1 MKKIIAVL
9 LLSGAAFATPA
20 LAASS
25 PVYAGLQLG
34 DEYVGVFG
42 GYQLD
47 QMYSVEVSYLQFDK
61 VTSSGGGISAEAEA
75 SSIGVAGV
83 AMFPVKP
90 QGMPPFS
97 LFAKA
102 GFERVT
108 AEAKATFLGTTV
120 STKKTETNLVLGGGA
135 QYNFNNNVSGR
146 LGIDIEGE
154 ADSLYLSAIYK
165 F

>member
-1 MKKIIAVL
+1 MKKSIAVV
-9 LLSGAAFATPA
+9 LLSCAALATPA
-20 LAASS
+20 VAANA
-25 PVYAGLQLG
+25 PVYAGLQVG
-34 DEYVGVFG
+34 DNYVGILG

-47 QMYSVEVSYLQFDK
+47 PMYSVEVSYI
-61 VTSSGGGISAEAEA
+61 SGDNGSNVWGDIDY

-90 QGMPPFS
+90 QGMSPFS

-102 GFERVT
+102 GFER
-108 AEAKATFLGTTV
+108 ATV
-120 STKKTETNLVLGGGA
+120 KTKFFGETRRYTDTNLVLGGGA
-135 QYNFNNNVSGR
+135 QYDFNSNVSGR

-154 ADSLYLSAIYK
+154 ADSLYLSAILK

>member
-1 MKKIIAVL
+1 MKKFIAAVIL
-9 LLSGAAFATPA
+9 ASTALATPA
-20 LAASS
+20 LAANA
-25 PVYAGLQLG
+25 PVYAGLQIG
-34 DEYVGVFG
+34 DDYVGFLG

-47 QMYSVEVSYLQFDK
+47 QMYSAEISYIDGDNGTNPFGD
-61 VTSSGGGISAEAEA
+61 IDF

-90 QGMPPFS
+90 KGMSPFS

-102 GFERVT
+102 GFER
-108 AEAKATFLGTTV
+108 ATVKVRFAGGTRRDTD
-120 STKKTETNLVLGGGA
+120 TNLVLGGGA
-135 QYNFNNNVSGR
+135 QHDFNSNVSAR
-146 LGIDIEGE
+146 LGVDIEGE

>member
-1 MKKIIAVL
+1 MKKIITAVL
-9 LLSGAAFATPA
+9 LSCAASATPA
-20 LAASS
+20 LAANA

-34 DEYVGVFG
+34 DEYVGIFG

-47 QMYSVEVSYLQFDK
+47 QMYSVEVSYLTFDT
-61 VTSSGGGISAEAEA
+61 VSVPGIETDA

-120 STKKTETNLVLGGGA
+120 TTKKTETNLVLGGGA
-135 QYNFNNNVSGR
+135 QYNFNSNVSAR